1 MVQRGPPHNLTKTV
15 KFEHDLCLIRAGVEM
30 VLKNSVLIPH
40 PLLSVQSSKEN
51 HISGVE
57 LWRNGPF
64 RGELPGCG
72 FGGFPVRSSIAF
84 MQNRAKL
91 HENVHIKVRA
101 PSP

>member
-1 MVQRGPPHNLTKTV
+1 M
-15 KFEHDLCLIRAGVEM
+15 A
-30 VLKNSVLIPH
+30 LKNSVLIPH
-40 PLLSVQSSKEN
+40 RMLSVQSSREN

-64 RGELPGCG
+64 RGELPGFG
-72 FGGFPVRSSIAF
+72 FGGFPVRSSTTF

-91 HENVHIKVRA
+91 HENEHIKDRA